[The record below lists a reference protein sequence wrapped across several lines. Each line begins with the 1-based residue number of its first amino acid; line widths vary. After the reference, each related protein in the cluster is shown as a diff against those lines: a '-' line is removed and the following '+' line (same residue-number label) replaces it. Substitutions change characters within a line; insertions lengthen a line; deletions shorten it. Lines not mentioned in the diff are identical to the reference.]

1 MPNIPTQFPKKLL
14 FRKKSLSVYFDDY
27 FVLGAQSARTLQKK
41 KRSIAMLWWD
51 TLIELGRITNTNMNV
66 KKCKG
71 PAKCL
76 DILGFGSIP
85 IKKPVLCPVD
95 A

>member
-1 MPNIPTQFPKKLL
+1 MLL
-14 FRKKSLSVYFDDY
+14 
-27 FVLGAQSARTLQKK
+27 
-41 KRSIAMLWWD
+41 WD

-66 KKCKG
+66 KKRKG
-71 PAKCL
+71 AAKCL